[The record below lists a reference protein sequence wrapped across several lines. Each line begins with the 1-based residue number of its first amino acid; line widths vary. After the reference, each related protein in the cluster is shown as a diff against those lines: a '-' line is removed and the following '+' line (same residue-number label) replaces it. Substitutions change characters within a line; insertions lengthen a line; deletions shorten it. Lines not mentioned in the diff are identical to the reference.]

1 MINRRGFFAIAAAGA
16 TSALAACST
25 GSSSDKASSATSGS
39 AGSAGSG
46 AGFPVTIKHALGTAK
61 LEKAPTKVVT
71 AGWSDADILLALG
84 VVPVAAPAITWGGN
98 AAKSSDWF
106 DAKLKEVGGKAP
118 ERYSDADGTPV
129 DKVAQYQPDFISGTN
144 SGLKQAEYDKL
155 TKIAPTLAYPTYPYG
170 TSWQESTKMIAE
182 ALGKKD
188 EGEKVIFDTQAKV
201 RAALDKHPE
210 LKGKSVAWV
219 YFDAAKLNSI
229 TVYTLND
236 NRPRGL
242 ADFGLKTPSF
252 VTKASQG
259 AKTFSTE
266 LSAEKASELDADI
279 VVFDAVDAATTKKIT
294 SDKLLSQIPAFTK
307 GSYLALTDQ
316 KASETMASPTPLSIP
331 VAIDTFLPKLAE
343 AAKKA

>member
-129 DKVAQYQPDFISGTN
+129 
-144 SGLKQAEYDKL
+144 
-155 TKIAPTLAYPTYPYG
+155 
-170 TSWQESTKMIAE
+170 
-182 ALGKKD
+182 
-188 EGEKVIFDTQAKV
+188 
-201 RAALDKHPE
+201 
-210 LKGKSVAWV
+210 
-219 YFDAAKLNSI
+219 
-229 TVYTLND
+229 
-236 NRPRGL
+236 
-242 ADFGLKTPSF
+242 
-252 VTKASQG
+252 
-259 AKTFSTE
+259 
-266 LSAEKASELDADI
+266 
-279 VVFDAVDAATTKKIT
+279 
-294 SDKLLSQIPAFTK
+294 
-307 GSYLALTDQ
+307 
-316 KASETMASPTPLSIP
+316 
-331 VAIDTFLPKLAE
+331 
-343 AAKKA
+343 